1 MRMKLFGAVIV
12 VGGLITAVALPIA
25 CRRAPGQDDSPLPRG
40 ARVEPEVEP
49 ELSQSRILVPIRFTL
64 SSLQRLVGALVPRK
78 LDRSLLGFD
87 GVVELGE
94 LRLAATDKEEL
105 VVTGTGNLS
114 GTVPTP
120 IGQLKINAMRFN
132 IDGSRGHFVLSSDF
146 GLRLEAD
153 VEATIESLDADSWFT
168 DKSWKNSANKKDIV
182 DDRIQRALQKVAFP
196 LARPAQAALQ
206 MVDGKVIKVPLGPAR
221 PIVSR
226 VESSFVS
233 RPRITPHSGDLTL
246 TIGLDIR
253 AEGSALPVVAQRTD
267 SEPKAPN
274 IVDEGGNPV
283 SDFNVPLVID
293 IAELDRLWKPVS
305 VHVPYGTCR
314 VERAQFSE
322 QNGQLFMKA
331 VIAFEPQ
338 QGWASILLRRSEATV
353 LLSCRPVCDEKTKRL
368 ALKEIAFT
376 AKSDSL
382 VVEWLGGAV
391 RPILLDAI
399 QQAVPSLID
408 SAVLRAQG
416 WVNDS
421 AQGYVRAMIE
431 EWKRDK
437 SGYQEIVRDLRPTVE
452 SCSLRV
458 SHVRLAD
465 GFLTVGVHG
474 TAVLGINFDPD
485 LPP

>member
-12 VGGLITAVALPIA
+12 VGGLITVVTLPTA
-25 CRRAPGQDDSPLPRG
+25 CRRAPGEDDSLLPRG

-49 ELSQSRILVPIRFTL
+49 ELSQSRIRVPIRFSL

-87 GVVELGE
+87 GVGELGE

-105 VVTGTGNLS
+105 VVTGTGKLS
-114 GTVPTP
+114 GTIPTP

-153 VEATIESLDADSWFT
+153 VEATIESLDANSWFT
-168 DKSWKNSANKKDIV
+168 DKSWKNSANKRDIV
-182 DDRIQRALQKVAFP
+182 DGRIQRAIQKVVFP

-206 MVDGKVIKVPLGPAR
+206 MVDGEVKVPLGPAR

-226 VESSFVS
+226 VESSFIS
-233 RPRITPHSGDLTL
+233 RPRITPRSGDLTL
-246 TIGLDIR
+246 TIGLDVC
-253 AEGSALPVVAQRTD
+253 AEGSAFPVVAQRTD

-274 IVDEGGNPV
+274 IVDEGVLSTV

-293 IAELDRLWKPVS
+293 IDELDRLWKPVS

-314 VERAQFSE
+314 VERAKFSE

-338 QGWASILLRRSEATV
+338 EGRASILLRRSAATL
-353 LLSCRPVCDEKTKRL
+353 LLSCRPVCDEKTGRL
-368 ALKEIAFT
+368 ALKELAFT

-382 VVEWLGGAV
+382 LVEWLGAAV

-399 QQAVPSLID
+399 QNAVPSLID
-408 SAVLRAQG
+408 SVVLRTQG

-421 AQGYVRAMIE
+421 AQGYVRAMVE
-431 EWKRDK
+431 EWKRDQ
-437 SGYQEIVRDLRPTVE
+437 SGYQEIVRDVRPTVE

-458 SHVRLAD
+458 AHVRLAD

-474 TAVLGINFDPD
+474 TAVLGIN
-485 LPP
+485 LE